1 MNYLSKYRFIL
12 SLAFIAF
19 FLFSLQAQKN
29 RVSKRTEPILVH
41 NADNLKGNITDTSF
55 TRYLNGNVKVYHSET
70 FFFCDT
76 ATLTDNIL
84 IAFGNIVIIQGDS
97 MKIFGDTLTYNGD
110 SLVAKLTGKVLLKNN
125 DKELTTRKLYY
136 DVKNKIATYDVGAKL
151 KQKKSILISKKG
163 HYDLNREN
171 IKFYGNVS
179 VKDPEFKLKT
189 DSIEYDS
196 KNRIAYFIA
205 PTYIDQ
211 DSSKIYCES
220 GYYNIK
226 NGNASFSKNMKHI
239 RGQRIATADKLEFF
253 DDQKTYIL
261 SGKAEY
267 SEKDKYAAGDTI
279 IYNEKS
285 KQSTLIGNNATYKS
299 KDQNAQGKILIYN
312 EKDESFVS
320 VGRSTI
326 VDDNISITSNNTQYS
341 KNTGVGNARGD
352 VIFIDTT
359 ADYEIH
365 SSYMDFNKNEDYLL
379 SFGDSTKNLNVIF
392 YTENDTTY
400 IGSDTLKMV
409 RIIRENGDTIKLIKF
424 FNNVRI
430 YGSDFQSISD
440 SLVHIPVDS
449 LYHMFGNPVLWSE
462 NSQISGDTISIFIKK
477 TGIEKLYARNNGFI
491 NNLINKNL
499 YNQIQGTRINAYFQ
513 DDTLRKM
520 DVDGNAESIYNMEDN
535 AKALTGTVKTVC
547 SSISFSFKDNK
558 INNIKFFSDVKSNLT
573 PIKQEIQNP
582 QRLSGFKWLSDLRPL
597 NKDDLW
603 QKKVFTTLELNS
615 TQITH

>member
-1 MNYLSKYRFIL
+1 LFY
-12 SLAFIAF
+12 SLAFIVF
-19 FLFSLQAQKN
+19 VLFSLQAQKKG
-29 RVSKRTEPILVH
+29 VSKKTESILVH
-41 NADNLKGNITDTSF
+41 NADNLRGTISDTSF
-55 TRYLNGNVKVYHSET
+55 TRYLNGNVKVFHSET

-97 MKIFGDTLTYNGD
+97 MKIFGDTLYYSGD

-125 DKELTTRKLYY
+125 DKELTTKKLDY
-136 DVKNKIATYDVGAKL
+136 DVKNKIAAYDVGARL
-151 KQKKSILISKKG
+151 KQKKSILISRKG

-226 NGNASFSKNMKHI
+226 NGSASFSKNMKHI

-261 SGKAEY
+261 SGNAEFT
-267 SEKDKYAAGDTI
+267 EEDKYAAGDTI

-299 KDQNAQGKILIYN
+299 KEQTAQGKILIYN
-312 EKDESFVS
+312 EKDDSFFS
-320 VGRSTI
+320 IGRSTI
-326 VDDNISITSNNTQYS
+326 VDDNISITGNNTQYS
-341 KNTGVGNARGD
+341 KNSGVGNARGD
-352 VIFIDTT
+352 VVFIDTT
-359 ADYEIH
+359 ADYEIR
-365 SSYMDFNKNEDYLL
+365 SAYMDFNKNEDYLL
-379 SFGDSTKNLNVIF
+379 SYGDSTKNLNVIF
-392 YTENDTTY
+392 YSENDTTY

-409 RIIRENGDTIKLIKF
+409 RMIRENGDTIKLIKF

-430 YGSDFQSISD
+430 YGTDFQSIAD
-440 SLVHIPVDS
+440 SLVHIPIDS
-449 LYHMFGNPVLWSE
+449 IYHMFGNPVLWSE
-462 NSQISGDTISIFIKK
+462 NSQISGDTISIMIKK
-477 TGIEKLYARNNGFI
+477 SGIEKLYARNSGFI
-491 NNLINKNL
+491 NNLIMKNL
-499 YNQIQGTRINAYFQ
+499 YNQIQGTRINAYFE

-520 DVDGNAESIYNMEDN
+520 DIDGNAESIYNMEDD
-535 AKALTGTVKTVC
+535 ARKLTGTVKTVC
-547 SSISFSFKDNK
+547 SSISFSFMDNK

-582 QRLSGFKWLSDLRPL
+582 QRLSGFKWLSDLRPQ

-603 QKKVFTTLELNS
+603 LKKLITTTESIS
-615 TQITH
+615 TQK

>member
-1 MNYLSKYRFIL
+1 LNYSIKYRFIF

-19 FLFSLQAQKN
+19 ISFSLQAQKN
-29 RVSKRTEPILVH
+29 RVSKKTEPILVH
-41 NADNLKGNITDTSF
+41 NADNLRGNITDTSF

-76 ATLTDNIL
+76 ATITDNIL
-84 IAFGNIVIIQGDS
+84 LAFGNIVIIQGDS
-97 MKIFGDTLTYNGD
+97 MKIFGDTLYYNGD

-125 DKELTTRKLYY
+125 DKELTTKKLDYH
-136 DVKNKIATYDVGAKL
+136 VKSKIAIYDTGARL

-163 HYDLNREN
+163 FYDLNREN

-226 NGNASFSKNMKHI
+226 NSNASFSKNMKHI

-261 SGKAEY
+261 SGNAEY
-267 SEKDKYAAGDTI
+267 TEEDKYAAGDTI

-299 KDQNAQGKILIYN
+299 KDQTAQGKILIYN
-312 EKDESFVS
+312 EKNESFIS
-320 VGRSTI
+320 IGRSTI
-326 VDDNISITSNNTQYS
+326 IDDNISITSNNTQYS

-352 VIFIDTT
+352 VIYIDTT
-359 ADYEIH
+359 ADYEIQ

-379 SFGDSTKNLNVIF
+379 SYGDSTKNLNVIF
-392 YTENDTTY
+392 YSENDTTY

-409 RIIRENGDTIKLIKF
+409 RVVRENGDTIKLIKL

-430 YGSDFQSISD
+430 FSSDYQSIAD
-440 SLVHIPVDS
+440 SLVHIPADS
-449 LYHMFGNPVLWSE
+449 IYHMFGKPVLWSE
-462 NSQISGDTISIFIKK
+462 NSQISGDTISILIKK
-477 TGIEKLYARNNGFI
+477 SGIEKLYARNNGFI

-499 YNQIQGTRINAYFQ
+499 YNQIQGTRINAYFR

-520 DVDGNAESIYNMEDN
+520 DIDGNAESIYNMEDN
-535 AKALTGTVKTVC
+535 DKALTGTVKTVC
-547 SSISFSFKDNK
+547 SSISFMFKDNK

-582 QRLSGFKWLSDLRPL
+582 QRLSGFKWLSDLRPM
-597 NKDDLW
+597 NQNDLW
-603 QKKVFTTLELNS
+603 PKKLKAPLESIS
-615 TQITH
+615 TQK